1 MTNANTPGRRRFSLG
16 AALERLREWVLPVAK
31 SLAEQ
36 GGDPLLHPL
45 DVAAIVDPDRP
56 VRFRLEEVR
65 GSLPEIPRPSEE
77 ELAAIVDPDRPVRFR
92 LEEVR
97 STLPEIPRPS
107 GEELAGIVERAAIAT
122 WSTWVAGTAE
132 PGWGELPERGRERVR
147 AAVRVG
153 LVAAGLIQEPEGP
166 LSRLGPRP

>member
-1 MTNANTPGRRRFSLG
+1 MTKTDPPRRRRFSIG
-16 AALERLREWVLPVAK
+16 AMLERLRELILPMAR
-31 SLAEQ
+31 SLAEF
-36 GGDPLLHPL
+36 GSDPFVGKNADASMETSSVLQPP
-45 DVAAIVDPDRP
+45 DVAAII
-56 VRFRLEEVR
+56 VRE
-65 GSLPEIPRPSEE
+65 
-77 ELAAIVDPDRPVRFR
+77 RPVRFR

-107 GEELAGIVERAAIAT
+107 GEEFAGIVERAAIAT

-153 LVAAGLIQEPEGP
+153 LVTAGLIQEPEGP